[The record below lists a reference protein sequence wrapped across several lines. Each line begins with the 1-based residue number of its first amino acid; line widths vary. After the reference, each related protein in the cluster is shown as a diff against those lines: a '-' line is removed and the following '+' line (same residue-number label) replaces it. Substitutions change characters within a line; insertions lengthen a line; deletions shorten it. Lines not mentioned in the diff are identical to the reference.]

1 MDIKMPVKPLG
12 NYRVRLRQ
20 GEASKEETCQK
31 LNFTK
36 IASRTA
42 AGEPESEGPTHLIVY
57 YSFGCKRILQGMLK
71 ENQENRVVFQ
81 VDDREVEF
89 RLEPGAAR

>member
-12 NYRVRLRQ
+12 NYRVSLRQ
-20 GEASKEETCQK
+20 GEASKEEACQK
-31 LNFTK
+31 LNFTR
-36 IASRTA
+36 IAPA
-42 AGEPESEGPTHLIVY
+42 EPESGGPTHLIVY
-57 YSFGCKRILQGMLK
+57 YAFGCKRILQGKLT

-89 RLEPGAAR
+89 RLEQGAAR